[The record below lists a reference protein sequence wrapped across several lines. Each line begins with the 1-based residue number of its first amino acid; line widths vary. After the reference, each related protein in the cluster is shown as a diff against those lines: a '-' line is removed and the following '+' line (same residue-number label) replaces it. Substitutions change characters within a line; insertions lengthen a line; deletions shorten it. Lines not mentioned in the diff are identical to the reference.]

1 MLSNATIF
9 YTIQNKKM
17 WIWIFMICEKIQKII
32 IGYRA
37 RLFKNY
43 FPKISPKKKKT
54 DKKIANAIARTSNND
69 KIVKQ
74 EPVEEIIIPP

>member
-1 MLSNATIF
+1 
-9 YTIQNKKM
+9 
-17 WIWIFMICEKIQKII
+17 MICEKIQKII

-43 FPKISPKKKKT
+43 FPKISPKKKT